1 MILIIAEKPSV
12 MKNIIE
18 AKLENSNVKKFKGYA
33 IGTNFIYTHCIG
45 HLLTLKMPNEIDN
58 KYSYWSLNNLP
69 FTFKEIPLKV
79 SESVS
84 EQYEIVNKLLH
95 REDIEEVINAC
106 DSDREG
112 DLIFRNLYKY
122 SHPHTKKITRMW
134 LESQTEEGIKESF
147 ETRLEEKEYNNVYFA
162 GKARSYADYLIGLN
176 ATRAMTCKFGSSNNL
191 LTVGRVQTPTLRI
204 LVDNEKEI
212 LDFHP
217 QKFYKIQAKGNIKD
231 FEITGNYINE
241 DLDQNRFYKLEEAN
255 DIASKI
261 GTGEAIICEIETNTR
276 SEKPKMLY
284 SLSDLQVDMD
294 KRYHMSANT
303 VLNTVQSLYETH
315 KLVTYPRTD
324 ETHIS
329 KELANKVYD
338 ILKNLC
344 VSKNIIDEIF
354 NNKYKINPIMI
365 AKKDIGAH
373 EALTPTSK
381 KVDINYINKLSID
394 ELRVYMA
401 IVERFLASFLPDAKI
416 SKQKIVFTKNDANF
430 ETIIEACTSLGHRK
444 AYQFGKKENEKEK
457 VFVNA
462 KKGETLNISSLD
474 VVEGE
479 TKAPSRF
486 TEGSLIKMMKNP
498 VKYVESKE
506 DKNVLKSVEG
516 IGTEATRASI
526 IEELKKRGLIEE
538 FEKKYIHPTKKGIE
552 LIDTIPFEELKSVKL
567 TAYFE
572 KKLDEISKGSYTC
585 DEFLDE
591 IIDLVNRFVSSVKG
605 IDLYRLNLEKNKVC
619 DCPICSFPIIET
631 EKSYSCSN
639 KKCDVLIFKTA
650 LGAKKITR
658 TQALNMFTTGNSK
671 TKVLCVSKK
680 GSEFEALMRY
690 KYDIKEKYHN
700 ILNFDFNVEAES
712 DLETVNL
719 KEEIKSIC
727 KCVSCNGSII
737 ETPYAFK
744 CDNKEC
750 KVQINKSSFN
760 IKKWTKKMV
769 KELFSD
775 GFTSTRTTITTK
787 SGKDMDVYLKY
798 TFNKDEEYPNK
809 LEIVFEK
816 EKNNE

>member
-12 MKNIIE
+12 MKNIID
-18 AKLENSNVKKFKGYA
+18 ARLEDFNVKRFKGYA
-33 IGTNFIYTHCIG
+33 MGKNFCYTHCIG

-69 FTFKEIPLKV
+69 FVFKDIPLKV

-84 EQYEIVNKLLH
+84 EQYEIVNKLMHL
-95 REDIEEVINAC
+95 DNIEEIINAC

-122 SHPHTKKITRMW
+122 SHPRVRKITRMW
-134 LESQTEEGIKESF
+134 LESQTEEGIRESF
-147 ETRLEEKEYNNVYFA
+147 DGRLEEKVYNNVYFA

-176 ATRAMTCKFGSSNNL
+176 ATRAMTCKFGSNTNL

-217 QKFYKIQAKGNIKD
+217 KKFYKIQAQG
-231 FEITGNYINE
+231 EISGFNLVGNYIDE
-241 DLDQNRFYKLEEAN
+241 DIDQNRFTTIEDANEIKEKIGLGEAN
-255 DIASKI
+255 IL
-261 GTGEAIICEIETNTR
+261 EIETNVR

-294 KRYHMSANT
+294 KRYHMSAST
-303 VLNTVQSLYETH
+303 VLDTVQALYETH

-329 KELANKVYD
+329 KELASKTYQ
-338 ILKNLC
+338 ILDTLAVCAPLIN
-344 VSKNIIDEIF
+344 EIKE
-354 NNKYKINPIMI
+354 NKYKINPIMI

-373 EALTPTSK
+373 EALTPTLR
-381 KVDINYINKLSID
+381 KVDINYIKNLKID
-394 ELRVYMA
+394 EIHVYMA

-416 SKQKIVFTKNDANF
+416 TKQKILFDKNNYKF
-430 ETIIEACTSLGHRK
+430 ETVIEACTFLGHRK
-444 AYQFGKKENEKEK
+444 AYTYGKKDNDKEK
-457 VFVNA
+457 TFVKA
-462 KKGETLNISSLD
+462 QKGDKINVTQVD

-498 VKYVESKE
+498 IKYVDSKE

-538 FEKKYIHPTKKGIE
+538 FEKKYIHPTKKGID

-572 KKLDEISKGSYTC
+572 RKLDDISKGNYSC
-585 DEFLDE
+585 EDFLDE
-591 IIDLVNRFVSSVKG
+591 IIDLINRFVKSVKE
-605 IDLYRLNLEKNKVC
+605 IDLYKLNVEKNKLC
-619 DCPICSFPIIET
+619 LCPICGSPILEN
-631 EKSYSCSN
+631 EKSYYCTN
-639 KKCDVLIFKTA
+639 KKCDVVIFKTA
-650 LGAKKITR
+650 LGAKHINKN
-658 TQALNMFTTGNSK
+658 QAINLFTNGNSK
-671 TKVLCVSKK
+671 TKVLCVSKNK
-680 GSEFEALMRY
+680 TEFEALMTY
-690 KYDIKEKYHN
+690 KYDKDAKYHN
-700 ILNFDFNVEAES
+700 VLGFDFSAKAES
-712 DLETVNL
+712 DPLNENL
-719 KEEIKSIC
+719 KEEVKPIC
-727 KCVSCNGSII
+727 KCHVCASNII
-737 ETPYAFK
+737 ETAYAYK
-744 CDNKEC
+744 CTNEKC
-750 KVQINKSSFN
+750 KVSINKNQINV
-760 IKKWTKKMV
+760 KKWTKKLV
-769 KELFSD
+769 KELFTNGIS
-775 GFTSTRTTITTK
+775 SERVTITTK
-787 SGKDMDVYLKY
+787 KGTTLDVYLKY
-798 TFNKDEEYPNK
+798 TYTESETYPNK

-816 EKNNE
+816 EKKDE

>member
-12 MKNIIE
+12 MKNIID
-18 AKLENSNVKKFKGYA
+18 AKLESSNVKRFKGYA
-33 IGTNFIYTHCIG
+33 LGTNFIYTHCIG
-45 HLLTLKMPNEIDN
+45 HLLTLKMPNEIDS

-122 SHPHTKKITRMW
+122 SRPHVKKITRMW

-147 ETRLEEKEYNNVYFA
+147 DKRLEEKEYNNVYFA

-176 ATRAMTCKFGSSNNL
+176 ATRAMTCKFGSNDNL

-217 QKFYKIQAKGNIKD
+217 KKFYKIQANGNIN
-231 FEITGNYINE
+231 ELELVGNYIDE
-241 DLDQNRFYKLEEAN
+241 DLDQNRFDKKEEAES
-255 DIASKI
+255 IVKKI
-261 GTGEAIICEIETNTR
+261 GLGEALITEIETTTR
-276 SEKPKMLY
+276 NEKPKMLY

-329 KELANKVYD
+329 KELANRTYD
-338 ILKNLC
+338 ILKNLS
-344 VSKNIIDEIF
+344 VSQNTIEEIF
-354 NNKYKINPIMI
+354 TNKYTINPIMI

-373 EALTPTSK
+373 EALTPTTK
-381 KVDINYINKLSID
+381 RVDINYIKNLSLD
-394 ELRVYMA
+394 EIRVYMS
-401 IVERFLASFLPDAKI
+401 IVERFLAAFLPDAKI
-416 SKQKIVFTKNDANF
+416 SKQKILFTKNNYKF
-430 ETIIEACTSLGHRK
+430 ETIIEACTFLGHRK
-444 AYQFGKKENEKEK
+444 AYQYGKKENEKEK

-462 KKGETLNISSLD
+462 KKGEGINISKVE

-498 VKYVESKE
+498 VKYVDSKE

-526 IEELKKRGLIEE
+526 IEELKKRQLIEE

-585 DEFLDE
+585 DAFLDE

-605 IDLYRLNLEKNKVC
+605 IDLYALSLEKNKVC
-619 DCPICSFPIIET
+619 NCPICAYPITET
-631 EKSYSCSN
+631 EKAYSCSN

-650 LGAKKITR
+650 LGAKKITK
-658 TQALNMFTTGNSK
+658 TQALNLFTTGSSK

-680 GSEFEALMRY
+680 GTEFEALMRY
-690 KYDIKEKYHN
+690 RYDFKEKYHN
-700 ILNFDFNVEAES
+700 ILTFDFNVEAES
-712 DLETVNL
+712 EKETEAL
-719 KEEIKSIC
+719 KEAVKPIC
-727 KCVSCNGSII
+727 KCPICNDSII

-744 CDNKEC
+744 CSNSEC
-750 KVQINKSSFN
+750 KVQISKSAFN
-760 IKKWTKKMV
+760 VKKWTKKMV
-769 KELFSD
+769 KELLCE
-775 GFTSTRTTITTK
+775 GITSSRTTITTK

-798 TFNKDEEYPNK
+798 TYKSEDIYPNK
-809 LEIVFEK
+809 IEIVFEK
-816 EKNNE
+816 EKKDE

>member
-12 MKNIIE
+12 MKNIID
-18 AKLENSNVKKFKGYA
+18 AKLENASVKKFKGYA

-122 SHPHTKKITRMW
+122 SRPHAKKITRMW

-176 ATRAMTCKFGSSNNL
+176 ATRAMTCKFGSNNNL

-231 FEITGNYINE
+231 FEITGNYIDE
-241 DLDQNRFYKLEEAN
+241 DLDQNRFNNKEAA
-255 DIASKI
+255 DLIASKI
-261 GTGEAIICEIETNTR
+261 GTGEAIIKEIETNTR

-294 KRYHMSANT
+294 KRYHMSASN

-329 KELANKVYD
+329 KELASKTYD
-338 ILKNLC
+338 ILNVLS
-344 VSKNIIDEIF
+344 VSKNTIDEIVK
-354 NNKYKINPIMI
+354 NKYKINPIMI

-373 EALTPTSK
+373 EALTPTTK
-381 KVDINYINKLSID
+381 RVDINYINKLSID

-401 IVERFLASFLPDAKI
+401 IVERFLAAFLPDAKI
-416 SKQKIVFTKNDANF
+416 SKQKIVFTKNDYEF
-430 ETIIEACTSLGHRK
+430 ETIIEACTSLGHRN
-444 AYQFGKKENEKEK
+444 AYQFGKKESEKEK

-462 KKGETLNISSLD
+462 KKGETINISSVD

-572 KKLDEISKGSYTC
+572 KKLDEISKGNYTC
-585 DEFLDE
+585 DAFLDE

-605 IDLYRLNLEKNKVC
+605 IDLYRLNLEKNKIC
-619 DCPICSFPIIET
+619 DCPICTCPIVET
-631 EKSYSCSN
+631 EKAYSCSN
-639 KKCDVLIFKTA
+639 KKCDVSIFKNA
-650 LGAKKITR
+650 LGAKNITR
-658 TQALNMFTTGNSK
+658 TQALNLFSSGTSV

-680 GSEFEALMRY
+680 GTEFEALMRY
-690 KYDIKEKYHN
+690 KYDFKEKYHN
-700 ILNFDFNVEAES
+700 ILNFDFNAVAES
-712 DLETVNL
+712 DKESETL
-719 KEEIKSIC
+719 KEEVKPIC
-727 KCVSCNGSII
+727 KCPVCNGSII
-737 ETPYAFK
+737 ETQFSFK
-744 CDNKEC
+744 CNNKSC
-750 KVQINKSSFN
+750 KVQINKSSLN
-760 IKKWTKKMV
+760 VKKWTKKMV
-769 KELFSD
+769 KELFVD
-775 GFTSTRTTITTK
+775 GVTSTRTTITTK
-787 SGKDMDVYLKY
+787 SGKEMDVYLKY
-798 TFNKDEEYPNK
+798 TFKESDSYPNK

-816 EKNNE
+816 EKDDE